1 MNKNAKRRA
10 ICANKIELSRMN
22 DCTLPSTN
30 DYRAITSCQLVR
42 HVLASPHV
50 VSKTALLVVLGQ
62 VKDEFNL
69 LKLPARYWAMGLGF
83 ILLIDS

>member
-30 DYRAITSCQLVR
+30 DYRAITSWQLVR

-50 VSKTALLVVLGQ
+50 VSKTALLVQ

>member
-30 DYRAITSCQLVR
+30 DYRAITSWQLVR
-42 HVLASPHV
+42 HVLASARRIENGPTG
-50 VSKTALLVVLGQ
+50 SGQ
-62 VKDEFNL
+62 
-69 LKLPARYWAMGLGF
+69 G
-83 ILLIDS
+83 